1 MKTER
6 DLAESVV
13 NVHMPL
19 TINFNAIEN
28 EDEVPSESNSS
39 SPKSKSDNPIRSFDP
54 GANENRSLPETPGS
68 KGGSKRTLE
77 QSVHIQKRSRFS
89 LDFGTEA
96 KRCEAESATAE
107 ELKESSSPNT
117 KPNSASSSENNLL
130 LIIAVAASTN
140 NESADATYTTA
151 KGNYLSI
158 DSIRKNLQSHT

>member
-1 MKTER
+1 METKKVAFKMFLKPDCKEEYQKRHDEIWPELKQLLMEKEPACMKTER
-6 DLAESVV
+6 DLTESVV

-39 SPKSKSDNPIRSFDP
+39 SPKSKCSSPIRSFDP

-107 ELKESSSPNT
+107 ELKESSSP
-117 KPNSASSSENNLL
+117 K
-130 LIIAVAASTN
+130 IAGMKA
-140 NESADATYTTA
+140 
-151 KGNYLSI
+151 
-158 DSIRKNLQSHT
+158 